1 MLKFKTENNQYAW
14 DEELAMF
21 VPFNQPLDSIF
32 KAVCENNFSKEDC
45 LNVFGSEFKDSE
57 IVFCYDWSIKWSS
70 FQEKIINQYQ
80 IISKDIIKSE
90 ILKSGL
96 NGLILGVTE
105 ECNLRCKYC
114 SYSGI
119 YPFSRTH
126 SDQYMSFETSKK
138 AISYYLDLIIKGIK
152 YNPIRKP
159 VIGFYG
165 GEPLLNFNLIKK
177 SVEFIKEK
185 YGEKFNK
192 TIEYT
197 ITTNG
202 TLLSETKLKW
212 LIKNNFTIYL
222 SLDGSEKNQ
231 DRNRV
236 YKDGSKTFKD
246 IEKNLNYLFN
256 NPYEKFYV
264 IPVYD
269 WKTDLFEN
277 QEFFDNSSLFN
288 VLSASIVNYDE
299 NYYSQFST
307 DDHDAFKNSL
317 LEIMDIYFNKLK
329 KSERIN
335 SFFYYL
341 FMENI
346 EKDIF
351 GNNCAL
357 PSNPIIKCT
366 GTCVPG
372 KKLFVDVNGDFYACE
387 RVNKSF
393 SIGNVDEGF
402 NLENI
407 KCLLDEYFYA
417 MDKCDTCK
425 IRKKCELCFQNFE
438 TNEKCF
444 LNSSEVCSLEEES
457 NISDFIVALSYAET
471 YPEIIEENY
480 ENQNLKKFL

>member
-1 MLKFKTENNQYAW
+1 MLKFETKNNQYAW
-14 DEELAMF
+14 DEELTMF
-21 VPFNQPLDSIF
+21 VPFNKPLDSIF
-32 KAVCENNFSKEDC
+32 KEIYENNLSKEEC
-45 LNVFGSEFKDSE
+45 LNVFGDEFKDSE
-57 IVFCYDWSIKWSS
+57 ISFCHDWVVKWLS
-70 FQEKIINQYQ
+70 FQKKMINYDL
-80 IISKDIIKSE
+80 DITNDVIKSE
-90 ILKSGL
+90 ILRSGL

-119 YPFSRTH
+119 YPFSRIH
-126 SDQYMSFETSKK
+126 SNQYMSIETSKK
-138 AISYYLDLIIKGIK
+138 AISYYLDLIIQGVK

-165 GEPLLNFNLIKK
+165 GEPLLNFKLIME
-177 SVEFIKEK
+177 SVDFIKEK
-185 YGEKFNK
+185 YGEAFNK
-192 TIEYT
+192 DIEYT

-212 LIKNNFTIYL
+212 LIENDFTIYL

-231 DRNRV
+231 NRNRV
-236 YKDGSKTFKD
+236 YKDGSDTFKD
-246 IEKNLNYLFN
+246 IEKNLQYLIN
-256 NPYEKFYV
+256 HPYEKFYV

-277 QEFFDNSSLFN
+277 QEFFEKSNIFK

-299 NYYSQFST
+299 NYYSQFSLE
-307 DDHDAFKNSL
+307 DYDAFKNNL
-317 LEIMDIYFNKLK
+317 KNIMEIYFNKLNK
-329 KSERIN
+329 TERYN

-357 PSNPIIKCT
+357 PPNPIIKCT
-366 GTCVPG
+366 GTCIPG

-387 RVNKSF
+387 RVNKTF
-393 SIGNVDEGF
+393 PIGNVVDGF
-402 NLENI
+402 NIDNI
-407 KCLLDEYFYA
+407 RNLLDNYFQA

-425 IRKKCELCFQNFE
+425 IKKKCELCFQNFE

-457 NISDFIVALSYAET
+457 NVSDFIVAMSYAER
-471 YPEIIEENY
+471 YPEIIDENY
-480 ENQNLKKFL
+480 ENKNLKKFL